1 MTPENQTNQIAI
13 ITFPENK
20 HLRLLLTFR
29 GSRQEVFCKKD
40 VLKIFPKYTGKQL
53 CQSLFFKNDT
63 CLRSATLLKR
73 DFGTDVFRWI
83 LRISRT
89 PL

>member
-1 MTPENQTNQIAI
+1 MTPEKQTNQIAI

-40 VLKIFPKYTGKQL
+40 VLKIFPKDRKTTVPEP
-53 CQSLFFKNDT
+53 LF
-63 CLRSATLLKR
+63 
-73 DFGTDVFRWI
+73 
-83 LRISRT
+83 
-89 PL
+89 